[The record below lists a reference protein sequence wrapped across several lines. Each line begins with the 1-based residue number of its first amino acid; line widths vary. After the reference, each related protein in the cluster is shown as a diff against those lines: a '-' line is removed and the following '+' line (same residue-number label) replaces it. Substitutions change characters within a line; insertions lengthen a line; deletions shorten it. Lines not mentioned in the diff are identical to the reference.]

1 MVKMVCRTPERSFI
15 LFPVFNTG
23 TPAVK
28 AFENIDVTSLKDR
41 IYFYSPP
48 VNNVGDVRSYLDDY
62 SMVLIEVIRGW
73 RYYLHLLRTLRLS
86 HLCQEKTRRAVY
98 MNLDVLD
105 SMVRHITIV
114 LPLKQTVGLTVAQLA
129 DHKHILDFFFRL
141 IPLRERIK
149 VCYRS
154 REPRMNTRTR
164 IEELTRYH
172 LYPMTTEIQWNG
184 KGAAAHFVEEN
195 ALIVWFEPCLSLRA
209 VRHLRRQFSPRPF
222 VIIPL
227 PCL

>member
-1 MVKMVCRTPERSFI
+1 MAERSERSLI
-15 LFPVFNTG
+15 LFPVFNPR

-62 SMVLIEVIRGW
+62 SVVLIEAQRGW
-73 RYYLHLLRTLRLS
+73 RYFFHLLRTLRLS
-86 HLCQEKTRRAVY
+86 RLCQEKTRKAVY
-98 MNLDVLD
+98 VNLDVLD
-105 SMVRHITIV
+105 SGVRNITII
-114 LPLKQTVGLTVAQLA
+114 LPLQKTIGLTIAQLA

-149 VCYRS
+149 VYYRS
-154 REPRMNTRTR
+154 QEPRMNTRSR

-184 KGAAAHFVEEN
+184 KGVAAHFAKEN

-209 VRHLRRQFSPRPF
+209 ARHLRRQFSPRPF